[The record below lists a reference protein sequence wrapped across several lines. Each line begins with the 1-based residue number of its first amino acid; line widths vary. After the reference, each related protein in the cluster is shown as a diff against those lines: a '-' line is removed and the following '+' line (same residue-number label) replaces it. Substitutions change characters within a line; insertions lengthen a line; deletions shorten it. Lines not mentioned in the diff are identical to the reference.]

1 MWKQEKPFNPDPVV
15 YQEGG
20 VLMDW
25 YGYCLAVVQHMFG
38 AGWAGRTAADAW
50 NRAEGKHTD
59 RNLPAGVAV
68 PIYFDHWGD
77 YGYGY
82 QNYGHI
88 VVYKDGLFYSSPLSH
103 KPTADVFGSIEE
115 IERKYRA
122 QYIGWA
128 ESVGPHRVLSYVID
142 KTSRT
147 TSVTANAREEANTS
161 SGIFQQIDAGATVAM
176 KGYVTNG
183 ESVDGNTVWFVTA
196 NSGKYMTAEAF
207 NDKGTHDLPDL
218 TPQMHLSSTERQAV
232 SQGVRARKAPNISS
246 DIAQVIDSGSIIDM
260 KGWTRG
266 ESIEGNDIWFVS
278 KLNGLFLWSGA
289 FTDVGIHDLPET
301 KQEIPTPSPIDY
313 SKVILDVSNWQG
325 DDVVNV
331 FSRFAGVIIKAGHI
345 GQSHGGDTN
354 KHQPK
359 MVQFAKAAGDK
370 LLGLYWL
377 PYFSEGGVEAEAKR
391 FIEAQKR
398 VNAPLLFVDLEPDF
412 EGAPEELKTFRNLV
426 SQVTGKQILIYGGN
440 AIIQKLGL
448 DHVDWY
454 PNYGTENNYAHGA
467 LIHQFTDNGKIDGY
481 GGNLDFSTTKVS
493 IDELKALGKVTTPT
507 PLEKPEPPKTS
518 KPNTKPSESEKP
530 RKIPEQPG
538 LTPKS
543 KPENNTVNVIRN
555 ILKNIVEFLI
565 KILKRFNK

>member
-15 YQEGG
+15 YQGG
-20 VLMDW
+20 NVLMDW
-25 YGYCLAVVQHMFG
+25 YGYCLAVVQHMFD
-38 AGWAGRTAADAW
+38 AGWAGSTAADAW

-103 KPTADVFGSIEE
+103 KPTADIFGSIEE

-128 ESVGPHRVLSYVID
+128 ESVGSHRVLSYVID

-147 TSVTANAREEANTS
+147 TSVTVNAREEANTS

-183 ESVDGNTVWFVTA
+183 EPVDGNTVWFVTA

-218 TPQMHLSSTERQAV
+218 TPQIQLLATERQAV
-232 SQGVRARKAPNISS
+232 SQGVRARVAPNMSS
-246 DIAQVIDSGSIIDM
+246 DITQVIDGGSVVNM
-260 KGWTRG
+260 KGWTHG
-266 ESIEGNDIWFVS
+266 ENIEGNDIWFVS
-278 KLNGLFLWSGA
+278 KLNEFFLWSGA
-289 FTDVGIHDLPET
+289 FTDVGTHDLPET
-301 KQEIPTPSPIDY
+301 KQETPIPFPTSY
-313 SKVILDVSNWQG
+313 SKIILDVSNWQG
-325 DDVVNV
+325 DDVINV
-331 FSRFAGVIIKAGHI
+331 FSRFAGVIIKAGHV
-345 GQSHGGDTN
+345 GQSYGGDDAN

-359 MVQFAKAAGDK
+359 MVQFSKAAGDK

-391 FIEAQKR
+391 FIEAQR
-398 VNAPLLFVDLEPDF
+398 QVNAPLLFVDLEPDF
-412 EGAPEELKTFRNLV
+412 EGTPEELKTFRNLV
-426 SQVTGKQILIYGGN
+426 LQGTGKQVLIYGGN

-454 PNYGTENNYAHGA
+454 PNYGTKDNYAHGA

-481 GGNLDFSTTKVS
+481 GGNLDFSTAKVS
-493 IDELKALGKVTTPT
+493 IEELKKLGEVITPSS
-507 PLEKPEPPKTS
+507 PREPELP
-518 KPNTKPSESEKP
+518 KPSEPDTKP
-530 RKIPEQPG
+530 QEAPEVKPEQPQRPGDDNPTGFWRWLPG
-538 LTPKS
+538 LMIEIVKL
-543 KPENNTVNVIRN
+543 
-555 ILKNIVEFLI
+555 ILGIFK
-565 KILKRFNK
+565 KK

>member
-15 YQEGG
+15 YQRGS

-38 AGWAGRTAADAW
+38 AGWAGSTAADAW

-59 RNLPAGVAV
+59 RNLPTGVAV

-142 KTSRT
+142 KTSRM

-207 NDKGTHDLPDL
+207 SDKGTHDLPDL
-218 TPQMHLSSTERQAV
+218 TPQIQLLATERQVV
-232 SQGVRARKAPNISS
+232 SQGVRARKVPNTSS
-246 DIAQVIDSGSIIDM
+246 DIAQVIDGGSVVDM
-260 KGWTRG
+260 KGWTHG

-278 KLNGLFLWSGA
+278 KLNELFLWSGA
-289 FTDVGIHDLPET
+289 FTDAGTHDLPET
-301 KQEIPTPSPIDY
+301 KQEAPTPSPTDY
-313 SKVILDVSNWQG
+313 SKIILDVSNNQV
-325 DDVVNV
+325 DDVASHFNK
-331 FSRFAGVIIKAGHI
+331 FAGVILKAGHV
-345 GQSHGGDTN
+345 GPSYGGGANRID
-354 KHQPK
+354 PK
-359 MVQFAKAAGDK
+359 LVQFAKAAGDK

-377 PYFSEGGVEAEAKR
+377 PYFSEGGVAAEAAR
-391 FIEAQKR
+391 FIEAQR
-398 VNAPLLFVDLEPDF
+398 QVNAPLLFVDLEPDF
-412 EGAPEELKTFRNLV
+412 EGTPEELKTFRNLV
-426 SQVTGKQILIYGGN
+426 LQGTGKQVLTYGGN
-440 AIIQKLGL
+440 TIIQKLGL
-448 DHVDWY
+448 DHIDWY

-481 GGNLDFSTTKVS
+481 GGNLDFSTAKVS
-493 IDELKALGKVTTPT
+493 IDELKSLGKVTTPPPAET
-507 PLEKPEPPKTS
+507 PESPKPSEPD
-518 KPNTKPSESEKP
+518 TKPSEPEKP
-530 RKIPEQPG
+530 QGTPEQLGSIPE
-538 LTPKS
+538 S
-543 KPENNTVNVIRN
+543 KFKNNTVDVIQK
-555 ILKNIVEFLI
+555 ILKSIVELLI
-565 KILKRFNK
+565 KIFKRFNK